1 MYTVYGIAF
10 LRFTAKIFRNN
21 FPAKKIS
28 AKFFREF
35 FLSDFSPAIFSANF
49 FREFFGAFFRVFFPN
64 IENKKLQ
71 KLKFIGK
78 IIGHIWSYL
87 VKSARANDV
96 GNFST
101 VLKLPEELLLTTRQR
116 HTHDHYRGAQR
127 VPLRWRTQNFSVF
140 KIFDFSFCRGRSARV
155 IPCFA
160 VHTLIFANLVN
171 PEIRKITTSYER
183 AMYV

>member
-78 IIGHIWSYL
+78 IIGHIWSYVVIFGHIWSYL

-140 KIFDFSFCRGRSARV
+140 RASGFFLRV
-155 IPCFA
+155 C
-160 VHTLIFANLVN
+160 
-171 PEIRKITTSYER
+171 
-183 AMYV
+183 